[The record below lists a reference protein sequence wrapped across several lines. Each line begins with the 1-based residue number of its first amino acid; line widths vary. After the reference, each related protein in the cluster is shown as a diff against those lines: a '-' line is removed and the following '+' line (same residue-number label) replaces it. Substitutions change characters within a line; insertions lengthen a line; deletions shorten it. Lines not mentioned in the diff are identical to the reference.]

1 MPPSTLVIGA
11 AGAVGKRLCAALASR
26 GTRVIASD
34 RMPLIP
40 GTLRRVL
47 EPSPSSVAIGGVDV
61 RDPNS
66 LQKLFQE
73 HAEPDTIV
81 WNLAAPLSVETA
93 LDPAVA
99 EEVTIGGM
107 QVAPALTRA
116 IDSDLRSGCRQRP
129 SAPSATPACRARAPA
144 RRTCSRR

>member
-34 RMPLIP
+34 RMQIIP

-47 EPSPSSVAIGGVDV
+47 EPSPSSVAVGGVDV
-61 RDPNS
+61 RDQESLNS
-66 LQKLFQE
+66 LFQS
-73 HAEPDTIV
+73 HAEPDTVV

-107 QVAPALTRA
+107 QVLA
-116 IDSDLRSGCRQRP
+116 QRLLP
-129 SAPSATPACRARAPA
+129 LHARERGPQ
-144 RRTCSRR
+144 